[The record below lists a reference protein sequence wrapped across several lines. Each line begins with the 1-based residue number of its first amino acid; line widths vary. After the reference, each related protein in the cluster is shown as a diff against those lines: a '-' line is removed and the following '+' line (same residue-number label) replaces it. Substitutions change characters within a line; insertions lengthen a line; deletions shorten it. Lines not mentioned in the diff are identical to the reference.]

1 LSKKSDDS
9 ADQIVS
15 LMASLAK
22 TYAPEALER
31 LDFDP
36 YSKSLPPE
44 IITASRDIEDTVHKI
59 IRTPAFKTALKNLIK
74 EMVQEI
80 DSEPVERGP
89 FIEALRNL

>member
-15 LMASLAK
+15 LMAAMAK

-44 IITASRDIEDTVHKI
+44 LSTDIEDTVHKI

-80 DSEPVERGP
+80 DSEPVGRGP